1 MTIKSIGY
9 VAIAAYVWR
18 AKPRRVIFRVNIF
31 GSNLEALAG
40 MTGRSLRAALN
51 QRFAEFHNL
60 LGERNEKLQ
69 KHIHLLPLRRR
80 GL

>member
-1 MTIKSIGY
+1 MTIATSIL
-9 VAIAAYVWR
+9 R
-18 AKPRRVIFRVNIF
+18 ARPRGVSFGVNIF

-40 MTGRSLRAALN
+40 MTGRSLWAALN